1 MIVFIG
7 VFGFFHR
14 KYSSKYLENKQKM
27 EKSAFFLKKK
37 CLSACFSY
45 KKQIFFV
52 ILRPN

>member
-27 EKSAFFLKKK
+27 EKSAFFLKSEMLKSK
-37 CLSACFSY
+37 TE
-45 KKQIFFV
+45 I
-52 ILRPN
+52 